1 MAQRIAAALPFVL
14 AAVALAVARPDQ
26 PKPLS
31 GVVPAGSRAFIS
43 LDVAKAWDHASFG
56 GVREA
61 RGKVEFAW
69 LVQSL
74 LGVAPADLARA
85 TAFWTPSGKELPFV
99 LITGRKAL
107 DAQAI
112 AKTLTRAGAKIPP
125 QATGKAIAAP
135 GAEFPFVLQV
145 DAQTVLL
152 APPGADPASLENLG
166 ADKKGR
172 LAAAIAEAGNHT
184 LTIGIDVA
192 AIAQLPLPV
201 GGPLLEAETAVLVA
215 DLGEK
220 TVGTAEL
227 KLNFTDAEKA
237 ARAAPFLKTKLS
249 ELAGLAGAQEQRATE
264 KPQEGTGYPAP
275 LLDWIGRTLKG
286 ARVKADGTTARVT
299 AELKL
304 DEGISA
310 LLTAIPDAA
319 LAGRGASAAENNM
332 KQITLAI
339 INYADANG
347 GRMPANT
354 YDSDGKPLL
363 SWRVQI
369 LPYIEQS
376 ALYQRFKLDEA
387 WDSDHNKPLSR
398 IVVKAFQV
406 PGRPAPQ
413 PWETYFRGF
422 IGPEN
427 VKAEHRPWLRKGPKN
442 QAKFP
447 ADFPDGTSNT
457 WLVVEAAEAVP
468 WAKPDDLPYDGVLP
482 LPKLG
487 GANGTYVVGYADG
500 HTATYRRGQIDEKN
514 MRGLI
519 TASGGEVVVIPDR

>member
-1 MAQRIAAALPFVL
+1 MVQRIAAAFPLLL
-14 AAVALAVARPDQ
+14 AAVTLTVARPDQ

-43 LDVAKAWDHASFG
+43 LDVASVWDHASFG

-61 RGKVEFAW
+61 RGKLEFSW

-74 LGVAPADLARA
+74 LGVTPPDLARA
-85 TAFWTPSGKELPFV
+85 TAFWTSSGKELPFV
-99 LITGRKAL
+99 LITGRKAI
-107 DAQAI
+107 DAHAI
-112 AKTLTRAGAKIPP
+112 AKTLTRAGAKKASP
-125 QATGKAIAAP
+125 QATGKVIAAP

-145 DAQTVLL
+145 DARTVLL
-152 APPGADPASLENLG
+152 APASADPASLEGLA

-172 LAAAIAEAGNHT
+172 LAAAIAAAGSHT

-220 TVGTAEL
+220 TLGTAEL
-227 KLNFTDAEKA
+227 KLNFSDAAKA
-237 ARAAPFLKTKLS
+237 ARAGPFLKTKLA
-249 ELAGLAGAQEQRATE
+249 ELAGWAGAHEQRATE

-275 LLDWIGRTLKG
+275 LLNWIGRTLKETQ
-286 ARVKADGTTARVT
+286 VKADGKTAIAT

-319 LAGRGASAAENNM
+319 LAARGASAAENNM
-332 KQITLAI
+332 RQIILAI
-339 INYADANG
+339 HSYHDANG
-347 GRMPANT
+347 KMPSNT
-354 YDSDGKPLL
+354 YGNDGQPML
-363 SWRVQI
+363 SWRVQL
-369 LPYIEQS
+369 LPYIEQA
-376 ALYQRFKLDEA
+376 ALYQQFKLDEA

-398 IVVKAFQV
+398 IVVKVFQT
-406 PGRPAPQ
+406 PGRSAPQ

-422 IGPEN
+422 IGPKD
-427 VKAEHRPWLRKGPKN
+427 VKDEHRPWLKEGPKN
-442 QAKFP
+442 ELKLTGFA
-447 ADFPDGTSNT
+447 DGTSNT

-487 GANGTYVVGYADG
+487 GSNGAYVVGYADG

-519 TASGGEVVVIPDR
+519 TVSGGEVVVIPDR